1 MHRGW
6 QRTAKNTHA
15 FILCFYA
22 YRSEL
27 SSCILYLLLIDEL
40 TIYLIVKLNTYLFI
54 HSSIYSLLARGGMTV
69 TSG

>member
-1 MHRGW
+1 M
-6 QRTAKNTHA
+6 
-15 FILCFYA
+15 LLFYA
-22 YRSEL
+22 FMLIDL

-54 HSSIYSLLARGGMTV
+54 HTSIYSLFARGSMTV